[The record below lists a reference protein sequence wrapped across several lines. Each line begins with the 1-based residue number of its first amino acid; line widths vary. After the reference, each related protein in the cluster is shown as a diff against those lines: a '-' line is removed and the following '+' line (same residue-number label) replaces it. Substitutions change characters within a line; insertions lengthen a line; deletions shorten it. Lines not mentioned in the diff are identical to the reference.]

1 MKTPVMNMYRVI
13 IQGSAFKTSKKT
25 GPIMHNHIP
34 VILLIVM
41 VSLST
46 GCAHR
51 PSIPPTRLLEKPCD
65 TCIAGVPNF
74 SKVSDALWRGAQ
86 PTHEGFRNLEVA
98 GVKTIVNLKYSHD
111 DLPMLSG
118 TRLKYLWLPE
128 LPGFPDD
135 HDLVIFLKVVENPDN
150 QPVFVHCEYGRD
162 RAGYMV
168 AAYRI
173 IIQDWT
179 VDDAIHEMFDFHF
192 NTIFFENPIFLRA
205 LDKESIRL
213 RVKLTP
219 EPKLQRPADLQP

>member
-1 MKTPVMNMYRVI
+1 
-13 IQGSAFKTSKKT
+13 
-25 GPIMHNHIP
+25 MHADDMTKP
-34 VILLIVM
+34 LRLAYFYLLIIM
-41 VSLST
+41 VALSA

-86 PTHEGFRNLEVA
+86 PTREGFRNLEAA
-98 GVKTIVNLKYSHD
+98 GVKTIVNLKYSQD

-135 HDLVIFLKVVENPDN
+135 HDLVIFLKVVESPDN
-150 QPVFVHCEYGRD
+150 WPVFVHCEFGRD
-162 RAGYMV
+162 RSGYMV

-173 IIQDWT
+173 IVQDWT
-179 VDDAIHEMFDFHF
+179 ADDAIHEMFDFHF

-205 LDKESIRL
+205 LDKEDIRL
-213 RVKLTP
+213 RIKLTP
-219 EPKLQRPADLQP
+219 EQILLRAADLRP